1 MASPDLRKRILFIGP
16 VSPPVTGQSL
26 ACDILI
32 DGLRNDYVFDIVN
45 LSRDPD
51 SQGNSAIRHILSS
64 LGRVVRVWKLKS
76 RCDLIYFTGAE
87 SIGGNLKD
95 LLFYIA
101 CIGKLDHVVMH
112 LHGGAGMR
120 RLMRGRTGLFRWLNY
135 PFLSRFGAVIV
146 LGERMRDIFRGAV
159 RPERLKFVANFAE
172 AAHFSTH
179 DDIDAKFDSDGPLC
193 MLFLSNPLPGKGHVE
208 IVEAFAGLDP
218 LIRQKLRVDFAGR
231 FFDANDEARFRQ
243 SIAPFEELRYL
254 GTVFGEPKRAALA
267 AAHLFLLLTY
277 YPYEGQPISILEA
290 FASGCVVVT
299 TDHSGIFDTFTN
311 GVNGYS
317 VEKKSAAALRELFG
331 QLASRTA
338 EMREI
343 AHATREP
350 AKANFTTERFLSDL
364 HGIIEQVARRST

>member
-231 FFDANDEARFRQ
+231 FLMQTMKPVSGNPSHPLRSCDIWGRCPESQ
-243 SIAPFEELRYL
+243 SGPRWPQHICFCCPLII
-254 GTVFGEPKRAALA
+254 PMK
-267 AAHLFLLLTY
+267 
-277 YPYEGQPISILEA
+277 
-290 FASGCVVVT
+290 ASP
-299 TDHSGIFDTFTN
+299 
-311 GVNGYS
+311 
-317 VEKKSAAALRELFG
+317 SAYWRPLPQAV
-331 QLASRTA
+331 
-338 EMREI
+338 
-343 AHATREP
+343 
-350 AKANFTTERFLSDL
+350 LS
-364 HGIIEQVARRST
+364 